1 MAGGFKVKISDGSV
15 VGPLDDDMVMSW
27 YEQGLIDKDTPVL
40 PPSSKK
46 WVRLR
51 DVLNTSKAPAAS
63 SRAAAKEDSDGP
75 SLFHGRIV
83 AGALM
88 ILAGAGA
95 VAALLAPHVWRKDL
109 SPAPW
114 LEIGLGLVLLGLAAL
129 HEAEW
134 ARKLVRTGVG
144 LAAFALFPLAGIL
157 IAKGVPMDAVL
168 VIASAWVAASGLFF
182 LLSPPLPLGR
192 LAASAAVVLLGAYGV
207 FRFGV
212 VMGAAAVASTTGGW
226 FSTH

>member
-27 YEQGLIDKDTPVL
+27 YEQGLIDKETPVL

-51 DVLNTSKAPAAS
+51 DVLDTGKAAPKS
-63 SRAAAKEDSDGP
+63 GRAAKDDSDGP

-83 AGALM
+83 AGGLM

-129 HEAEW
+129 HEADW

-212 VMGAAAVASTTGGW
+212 VMGAAAVASTNGGW
-226 FSTH
+226 LGTH